1 MGMRLRRVSEAD
13 AAELLQVVKE
23 SITHL
28 QPWMSW
34 ATDTYDAS
42 AAAGF
47 LAASAEGWE
56 RGRLFNHAITVDGA
70 IVGVAGADRAGDL
83 VEIGYWLHP
92 AHTGRG
98 LATAAAAEL
107 VEFAFGLDGVRRV
120 QIWHDAANLASG
132 GVPRRLSVGWARVE
146 VDAHAQRGLARG
158 IVHATPRRC
167 ASRSPRLFGHR
178 ADRGTHGA
186 NP

>member
-1 MGMRLRRVSEAD
+1 MGMLLRKVSEAD

-23 SITHL
+23 SVTHL

-34 ATDTYDAS
+34 ATDDYDAS

-47 LAASAEGWE
+47 LAASVEGWE
-56 RGRLFNHAITVDGA
+56 RGRLFNHAITVDDA

-98 LATAAAAEL
+98 LATSAAAEL
-107 VEFAFGLDGVRRV
+107 VEFSFALDGVRRV

-132 GVPRRLSVGWARVE
+132 GVPRRLGFTEIDRRTPPREPAFGAEAGVDVVWELLKTPAR
-146 VDAHAQRGLARG
+146 
-158 IVHATPRRC
+158 P
-167 ASRSPRLFGHR
+167 
-178 ADRGTHGA
+178 
-186 NP
+186 